1 MARAGAQ
8 DRGKDLNGVIGDGFG
23 RQGLGIVAIA
33 DVSTSTSTTAFG
45 AVWGWRVTIPSK
57 LRVTDGV
64 CLLCACRYLVIPSSG
79 KGCCAWRQGMLSYV
93 YSGPH

>member
-8 DRGKDLNGVIGDGFG
+8 DRGKDLSGKIGDGFG

-45 AVWGWRVTIPSK
+45 AG
-57 LRVTDGV
+57 
-64 CLLCACRYLVIPSSG
+64 A
-79 KGCCAWRQGMLSYV
+79 
-93 YSGPH
+93 